1 MSLHID
7 LQVGQSVSIDDG
19 RVTVTLRDK
28 SGKRARLE
36 FEADRSVS
44 IKKVDSAGT
53 HIAAG
58 GLSKP
63 ALSTG

>member
-1 MSLHID
+1 MALNLDLH
-7 LQVGQSVSIDDG
+7 VGESVSIDDG
-19 RVTVTLRDK
+19 RVTVTLKDK

-44 IKKVDSAGT
+44 IKKVNTAGT

-63 ALSTG
+63 AMSTG